1 MVDGVPDSIG
11 NNPMAMRTLL
21 KRIQQSPQEKMEAIQ
36 SMMDSLIKKATKFEE
51 YDIQVD
57 QAPQTLKSRS
67 LAAQELTHKE
77 GDVKLYACERLL
89 KKMPVYS
96 SDKF

>member
-57 QAPQTLKSRS
+57 
-67 LAAQELTHKE
+67 
-77 GDVKLYACERLL
+77 
-89 KKMPVYS
+89 
-96 SDKF
+96 